1 MFNKAQ
7 CKLLHPHWSN
17 SKHKYRLM
25 NEGIERRPVEK
36 KLGVAMDEKLDCQAV
51 HSCSPATRSFA
62 CTKRGVAAGRQRGLS
77 ASTLPLWRTVWS
89 TASRCRASRTK
100 RMWSCGGGPTKEAT
114 KMIRGLEY
122 LSCEERLRLVPS
134 GEEKVLGRPLLQPF
148 ST

>member
-1 MFNKAQ
+1 MNPMMFNKAQ

-77 ASTLPLWRTVWS
+77 ASTLPL
-89 TASRCRASRTK
+89 K
-100 RMWSCGGGPTKEAT
+100 DH
-114 KMIRGLEY
+114 LEY
-122 LSCEERLRLVPS
+122 CVQTQGLQNKKDVELWGWANKGGHKDDQRAGVS
-134 GEEKVLGRPLLQPF
+134 LL
-148 ST
+148 